1 MTAPAQSVVPQ
12 QPHGRYLVTLALTA
26 LGVVY
31 GDIGTSPLYA
41 IRYSFSGPHGI
52 PVTPGNVLGV
62 LSLVFWSLVIVVTI
76 KYHVVII
83 RADNKGEGGVLA
95 LMALV
100 NGSRVARGLSPRRLM
115 IVLGIFGSALL
126 YADGGLTPAI
136 SVLSAVEGLEIATPA
151 LASWVIP
158 VTLVILIGL
167 FLVQSR
173 GTARIGAVFG
183 PVMLVWFAT
192 IGVLGLSQIIRD
204 PSVLVAVSPYH
215 AAHFFAEDV
224 RRGFVVLGAVFLVV
238 TGGEALYADL
248 GHFGHR
254 AIQIAWFGVALPCL
268 LLNYFG
274 QGALLLRDASAA
286 ENPFYHL
293 APGWALYPLIALAT
307 AATII
312 ASQAVISGAFSLTR
326 QAVQLGYSPRLQIA
340 HTSSREIGQIYVPL
354 VNRGLMLLTCVLVI
368 GFHAADTAQP
378 TSSNIAGAYGV
389 ALSTLMLITTLMF
402 YVMSREVWRWSFA
415 RAAIVSGLFLCVDVP
430 FFGANMLKIRSGG
443 WVPLAIAAA
452 IFLLMTT
459 WQRGREILGKR
470 MQEKTVALKMLL
482 ADLAAEPPLRVPGT
496 AVFLYG
502 TTDGTPPALV
512 HNLTHNKVLHER
524 VVFLTMV
531 TQDVPHVSTA
541 ERVTVKAI
549 GKGFYRVVAS
559 YGFMDDPDIDDVLAA
574 CQVKSLDIAIAG
586 TTFFLGRETLVAS
599 DRPGMRHW
607 RTRCSRS
614 EPRSSCSSRTAQA
627 PLRDKNTQSLHGA
640 CAVRLCPVIQPGRT
654 LRCPPARLP
663 ASPACP
669 CPEPLRGS
677 ARPHRG
683 SPGSSR
689 RRHLCDSRWPRAR
702 GA

>member
-1 MTAPAQSVVPQ
+1 MTAPRGPVVAQ
-12 QPHGRYLVTLALTA
+12 QPPGRYLATLALAA

-76 KYHVVII
+76 KYHIVII

-100 NGSRVARGLSPRRLM
+100 NGSRVARGLSPRRVM
-115 IVLGIFGSALL
+115 I
-126 YADGGLTPAI
+126 
-136 SVLSAVEGLEIATPA
+136 
-151 LASWVIP
+151 
-158 VTLVILIGL
+158 VILIGL

-192 IGVLGLSQIIRD
+192 IGMLGLSQIIQQ
-204 PSVLVAVSPYH
+204 PGVLAAVSPYH
-215 AAHFFAEDV
+215 AVRFFAADV
-224 RRGFVVLGAVFLVV
+224 GRGFVVLGAVFLVV

-254 AIQIAWFGVALPCL
+254 AIQMAWFGVALPCL

-274 QGALLLRDASAA
+274 QGALLLHDPAA
-286 ENPFYHL
+286 AANPFYHL
-293 APGWALYPLIALAT
+293 APSWALYPLIVLAT

-326 QAVQLGYSPRLQIA
+326 QAVQLGYSPRLQID

-354 VNRGLMLLTCVLVI
+354 VNWGLMLLTCVLVV
-368 GFHAADTAQP
+368 GFHAADTQQP

-415 RAAIVSGLFLCVDVP
+415 RAAIVAGLFLCVDVP
-430 FFGANMLKIRSGG
+430 FFAANMLKIRSGG
-443 WVPLAIAAA
+443 WVPLAIAAV

-470 MQEKTVALKMLL
+470 MEEKTVALKMLL

-524 VVFLTMV
+524 IVFLTMV
-531 TQDVPHVSTA
+531 TQDVPHVSTP

-559 YGFMDDPDIDDVLAA
+559 YGFMDDPDIEDVLAA
-574 CQVKSLDIAIAG
+574 CQVKSLDIPIAG

-599 DRPGMRHW
+599 DRPGMPHW
-607 RTRCSRS
+607 REQVFAFMSRNAL
-614 EPRSSCSSRTAQA
+614 RATAFFKIPADQVFEV
-627 PLRDKNTQSLHGA
+627 GA
-640 CAVRLCPVIQPGRT
+640 QVEL
-654 LRCPPARLP
+654 
-663 ASPACP
+663 
-669 CPEPLRGS
+669 
-677 ARPHRG
+677 
-683 SPGSSR
+683 
-689 RRHLCDSRWPRAR
+689 
-702 GA
+702 